1 MKLNIE
7 DFRICVM
14 LEQVNGCLTKLNT
27 LTGIYLANQPFFV
40 ATAYVS
46 IVPHIIRSQVFTCF
60 SAGCG
65 KSILAFVD
73 HHLNYLKDVLTLR
86 PSSNLVDTLM
96 GACSTPT
103 IPSSSV
109 IYYYC
114 DYADQ
119 RSLQLDCILGSLLKQ
134 LYLNRQIPE
143 IVESQ
148 LSQIFAA
155 RSQSSPETA
164 LVNIFCSSV
173 AILSDLYIIFDGL
186 DECDKAVWRTML
198 KVFKQLAAVRPTNVK
213 VFMTCVEEGSVAHS
227 LHGCT
232 KVQLSPSVMSAD
244 IKAFVQSSVRLKIE
258 DGELKIRSPSLEHD
272 IISELFWK
280 ANGL

>member
-7 DFRICVM
+7 GFRICVM
-14 LEQVNGCLTKLNT
+14 LEQVCGCFTRLNI
-27 LTGIYLANQPFFV
+27 LTGTYLANQPFCV

-46 IVPHIIRSQVFTCF
+46 MIPHIIRSQIFTCF
-60 SAGCG
+60 LAGCG

-73 HHLNYLKDVLTLR
+73 HHLSYLKDMLTLR
-86 PSSNLVDTLM
+86 PRSNVVDTLM
-96 GACSTPT
+96 ETGSTPE
-103 IPSSSV
+103 IPASGV

-134 LYLNRQIPE
+134 LYLYRQIPE
-143 IVESQ
+143 TVESQ
-148 LSQIFAA
+148 LLQLFAA
-155 RSQSSPETA
+155 RSQSSPDIA

-198 KVFKQLAAVRPTNVK
+198 RLFKQLAAIRQTNVK

-227 LHGCT
+227 LNGFA
-232 KVQLSPSVMSAD
+232 KVQLSPSVTSAD

-258 DGELKIRSPSLEHD
+258 DGELKIRNPSLEQD
-272 IISELFWK
+272 IVSELVLK

>member
-14 LEQVNGCLTKLNT
+14 PEQVNGCFTRLNT
-27 LTGIYLANQPFFV
+27 PTGMFLANQPFFV

-46 IVPHIIRSQVFTCF
+46 IVPHIVASRILTLF

-73 HHLNYLKDVLTLR
+73 HHLSYLKDVLTLTPR
-86 PSSNLVDTLM
+86 SNLVDTLM
-96 GACSTPT
+96 GAGSAPKF
-103 IPSSSV
+103 PASGV

-143 IVESQ
+143 NVESQ
-148 LSQIFAA
+148 LLRLFAA

-173 AILSDLYIIFDGL
+173 AMLSDLYIIFDGL

-198 KVFKQLAAVRPTNVK
+198 KVFRQLAAVRPTNVK

-227 LHGCT
+227 LNGCT
-232 KVQLSPSVMSAD
+232 KVQLSPSVTSAD
-244 IKAFVQSSVRLKIE
+244 IKAFVQSSVKLKIE
-258 DGELKIRSPSLEHD
+258 DGELKIRNPSLEHD
-272 IISELFWK
+272 IISELFLK

>member
-14 LEQVNGCLTKLNT
+14 LEQVNGCFTRLSTR
-27 LTGIYLANQPFFV
+27 TGIFLANQPFSV

-46 IVPHIIRSQVFTCF
+46 IVPHVFQSQILTRF

-73 HHLNYLKDVLTLR
+73 HHLSYLNALLTLR
-86 PSSNLVDTLM
+86 PRSNLVDTLM

-103 IPSSSV
+103 IPASGI

-119 RSLQLDCILGSLLKQ
+119 RSLQLDYILGSLLKQ

-148 LSQIFAA
+148 LLQVFAA
-155 RSQSSPETA
+155 GSQSSPETA

-227 LHGCT
+227 LNGFT
-232 KVQLSPSVMSAD
+232 QIQLSPSVTFAD
-244 IKAFVQSSVRLKIE
+244 IKAFVESSVRLKIE
-258 DGELKIRSPSLEHD
+258 DGELKIRNRSLEQD
-272 IISELFWK
+272 IISELVSK